1 MKSMKKRQTLLLTQ
15 WVQYKHFMR
24 LGDRQLGFIIN
35 FLLGVA
41 WAFVLI
47 GAVTSFLAFYADSFF
62 AALISA
68 CIGAMPGM
76 VGVLLLEHIITS
88 KEKYAE
94 LQKQT
99 KLLEELVSQ
108 NQK

>member
-1 MKSMKKRQTLLLTQ
+1 
-15 WVQYKHFMR
+15 MR
-24 LGDRQLGFIIN
+24 LGDRSLGFIIN

-47 GAVTSFLAFYADSFF
+47 GAVTSFLTFYADSFF
-62 AALISA
+62 TALISA
-68 CIGAMPGM
+68 CIGALPGM
-76 VGVLLLEHIITS
+76 VAVLLLEYIITS

-99 KLLEELVSQ
+99 KLLEELVANS
-108 NQK
+108 KK